1 MATETKPIGDRVRE
15 CVTIWRKL
23 TVDLKIP
30 ANVDGMGEIKEQI
43 DNYIKSGEAYTGDIP
58 VPMIQ
63 RVAHVIFP
71 ASSRKPVNIT
81 LSVMKE

>member
-1 MATETKPIGDRVRE
+1 MSTGIKPIGDRVRE

-30 ANVDGMGEIKEQI
+30 VDVDGMGEIKEQI
-43 DNYIKSGEAYTGDIP
+43 DTYIKSGKAYIGDIP
-58 VPMIQ
+58 VPCIQ

-71 ASSRKPVNIT
+71 ASSKPVNIT